1 MARPAACGFHV
12 MEVWIENT
20 GMVELLNAGLR
31 LAAASATFVRVTQSP
46 ILAHEPAAS
55 RSSSRGSGEAAAW
68 PLEGRA
74 QHAAMPLVG

>member
-1 MARPAACGFHV
+1 

-31 LAAASATFVRVTQSP
+31 LAAASATFVRVAQSP

-55 RSSSRGSGEAAAW
+55 EFLALGRGGGLAARGANAARGDAG
-68 PLEGRA
+68 GRLT
-74 QHAAMPLVG
+74 M